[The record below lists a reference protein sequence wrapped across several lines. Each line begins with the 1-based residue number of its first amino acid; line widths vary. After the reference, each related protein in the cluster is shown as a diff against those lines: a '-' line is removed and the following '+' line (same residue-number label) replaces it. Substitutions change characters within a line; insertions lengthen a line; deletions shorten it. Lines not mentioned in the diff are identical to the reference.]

1 MYRVSSPEHGALI
14 LEAKD
19 SFEIAAKQA
28 TGAARSQTA
37 PRQ

>member
-1 MYRVSSPEHGALI
+1 MYRVSNPERGPLI

-19 SFEIAAKQA
+19 SFEIAAKPA

-37 PRQ
+37 PRR